1 MTARR
6 EAPSARPAQPAQ
18 LAHRTPLGP
27 HQILAP
33 SNVNI
38 SAIERKK
45 TMGDQIRDIHPRER
59 RYSVLPDY
67 VANVTI
73 EGADNDAN
81 AVSAKLVDLSRT
93 GAELSVATCPAI
105 DDAARLL
112 ISVAELQI
120 DLAVAIEVCW
130 AEPGDDDSWRLG
142 CKFEPELSGDVVEQ
156 LAAGGILERRASPR
170 TPVSLRATAC
180 WEHEEARIPVRLHDI
195 SEGGFCMSCAQI
207 GQSERRLL
215 LHLSR
220 TDGKMESIQA
230 RMQWRLKKGDQYMV
244 GCALENVLDY
254 HRLRAVADTAQRELE
269 TRKVPRTP
277 WIMFGSVASITF
289 LVSFLVLSFA
299 TRKQPQPSGT
309 LVVDARPS
317 GGGKSIDRPIGD
329 AQAVAVPPATDLV
342 ISEDVDVV
350 SRVASKPAPASS
362 NAEAPTTAATA
373 ASSANEDTATSTPAP
388 QPTEPQGA
396 SREPRRSPET
406 TTGHTATED
415 HSSVPDK
422 TGGENEVVPPTAD
435 ESRSPVV
442 IDGQAPAADGQRS
455 TDVPPT
461 DHPYGIREIL
471 RRASESRRAAR
482 QQNGVHLPDETAA
495 PWTTPATAPSQ
506 DTPADRAPA
515 AIIAPPVAPPADD
528 DNADPL
534 GNSAPPSIDAP
545 PAHEPQSPPTIVLP
559 PVQPTADQAPAD
571 VPAAPPQPVVPPVLA
586 PADEPAA
593 VIAPPTAAPQS
604 DEPAPPPAPS
614 IATPRI
620 VVQDVTPTEA
630 ARAENNPHAI
640 VAYNRGYDLYRKRQ
654 YALAAAAFQEAMRE
668 DAANPLYHYTLAL
681 AQYQMGQRDVA
692 LQSAKRALEL
702 ERTRPIAR
710 WGNQMQSYQGAPRLW
725 LEKLRSAG

>member
-1 MTARR
+1 
-6 EAPSARPAQPAQ
+6 
-18 LAHRTPLGP
+18 
-27 HQILAP
+27 
-33 SNVNI
+33 
-38 SAIERKK
+38 
-45 TMGDQIRDIHPRER
+45 MGDQIRDIQPRER
-59 RYSVLPDY
+59 RYTVLSDCA
-67 VANVTI
+67 ANVTI
-73 EGADNDAN
+73 EGADNGEN

-156 LAAGGILERRASPR
+156 LAAGGILDRRASPR

-207 GQSERRLL
+207 SQSERRLL

-220 TDGKMESIQA
+220 TDGKMESIHA
-230 RMQWRLKKGDQYMV
+230 RMQWRLKKGDQFMV

-254 HRLRAVADTAQRELE
+254 HRLRAVADTVQHELA
-269 TRKVPRTP
+269 TRKASRTP

-309 LVVDARPS
+309 LVADARPS
-317 GGGKSIDRPIGD
+317 GGAKSIDTPIG
-329 AQAVAVPPATDLV
+329 AAPAAAVPPATGETDLV
-342 ISEDVDVV
+342 ISEEVDVV
-350 SRVASKPAPASS
+350 VRVAAKPAPASS
-362 NAEAPTTAATA
+362 NTDAPPTAATA
-373 ASSANEDTATSTPAP
+373 ASSANEDAAASTPAP
-388 QPTEPQGA
+388 QSTEPQGPPP
-396 SREPRRSPET
+396 EPRRLPKAA
-406 TTGHTATED
+406 TGHAATDD
-415 HSSVPDK
+415 HSAEPDK
-422 TGGENEVVPPTAD
+422 TGRDNEAVPRPAD
-435 ESRSPVV
+435 ENSSPAV

-455 TDVPPT
+455 IDVPPT
-461 DHPYGIREIL
+461 DHPYGIRETL
-471 RRASESRRAAR
+471 RRASEARRAAR
-482 QQNGVHLPDETAA
+482 QRNGVQLQDETAA
-495 PWTTPATAPSQ
+495 PWTAPATAPSQ
-506 DTPADRAPA
+506 DTPADCAPA
-515 AIIAPPVAPPADD
+515 AIVGPPVAPSADD
-528 DNADPL
+528 DSADPL
-534 GNSAPPSIDAP
+534 GNSAPPSTVVP

-559 PVQPTADQAPAD
+559 PVHPTVDPAPAD
-571 VPAAPPQPVVPPVLA
+571 VPAVPPQPVVPPVPA
-586 PADEPAA
+586 PVDESAP
-593 VIAPPTAAPQS
+593 VIAPPTEAPPS
-604 DEPAPPPAPS
+604 DEPAPPAAAS

-620 VVQDVTPTEA
+620 VVQDVTPTAA
-630 ARAENNPHAI
+630 ARAVNNPHAI

-668 DAANPLYHYTLAL
+668 NAANPLYRYTLAL
-681 AQYQMGQRDVA
+681 AQYQMGQRDAA
-692 LQSAKRALEL
+692 LQSAKRGREL
-702 ERTRPIAR
+702 ERTQPIAG